1 MNYTKLNIEKTIQ
14 TIENLSLEEISLL
27 RQSLNIIEIKGSSAI
42 FVATLQV
49 KLDQEISQIHAMLG
63 EEEKKKQAGIRK
75 IEKATKAES

>member
-1 MNYTKLNIEKTIQ
+1 MNLF

-42 FVATLQV
+42 FVATLQI
-49 KLDQEISQIHAMLG
+49 KLDQEISQIHSMIE

-75 IEKATKAES
+75 IEKTTKAES

>member
-1 MNYTKLNIEKTIQ
+1 MNLF
-14 TIENLSLEEISLL
+14 TIENLSVEEITLL
-27 RQSLNIIEIKGSSAI
+27 RQALNIIDIKGASAI

-49 KLDQEISQIHAMLG
+49 KLDQEISQIRNMIE

>member
-1 MNYTKLNIEKTIQ
+1 MNVF
-14 TIENLSLEEISLL
+14 TIENLSLEEINLL
-27 RQSLNIIEIKGSSAI
+27 RQSLNVIEIKGSSAI

-49 KLDQEISQIHAMLG
+49 KLDQEISQIRTMIE